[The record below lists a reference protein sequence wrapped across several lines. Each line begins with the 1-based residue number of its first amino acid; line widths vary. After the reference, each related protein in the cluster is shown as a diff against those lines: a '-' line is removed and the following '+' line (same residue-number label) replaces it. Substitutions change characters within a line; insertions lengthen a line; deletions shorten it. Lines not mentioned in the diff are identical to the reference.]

1 MNFVLVLFP
10 ILLLESNCI
19 RPCFCDDWEY
29 NLVRNLLKGYDS
41 SIRPST
47 HHNISLNV
55 TFGLSLAQIIDV
67 DERNMIITSNCWLNQ
82 VKLELLFNQL
92 NK

>member
-1 MNFVLVLFP
+1 MALILNRIHMNFILVLFP
-10 ILLLESNCI
+10 ILLLETKSI
-19 RPCFCDDWEY
+19 WCDDWEY

-82 VKLELLFNQL
+82 VKL
-92 NK
+92 K